1 LATSSW
7 LRVEDYEQFQDELE
21 KHNIG
26 DTVTLT
32 LLRDGGQVDVRVML
46 EEM

>member
-1 LATSSW
+1 LAVNGVK
-7 LRVEDYEQFQDELE
+7 VEDYEQFQDELE
-21 KHNIG
+21 KNNIG

-32 LLRDGGQVDVRVML
+32 LLRDGGQVDVTVTL